1 LSSFDRDFPL
11 MSDIV
16 ILKFANYSKKKL
28 KY

>member
-11 MSDIV
+11 ISDIV
-16 ILKFANYSKKKL
+16 SLKFANYLKKRL